1 MNWDRRK
8 RFCIRIYFNLVEVT
22 LCIGVIAIGISGVMS
37 LFPIGFN
44 ASKSA
49 ISETYSAYAA
59 NQFLAYLTR
68 NCNDPTKNYGSGARD
83 FWEEFICPAPSSAIP
98 ETIPSEADENSA
110 TFTASASDPMLFTS
124 DSAGLFRIK
133 QGTSSIT
140 DFHATVRIWRS
151 KIQNMYIF
159 NQNISEIGYEYA
171 VNFRVEVSWPV
182 EKPYAQREK
191 HYYSIEVFRQEF

>member
-1 MNWDRRK
+1 MNWVRNK
-8 RFCIRIYFNLVEVT
+8 LFLYKFFNLVEIT

-59 NQFLAYLTR
+59 NQFLAYMTR
-68 NCNDPTKNYGSGARD
+68 NCNNPTKDYGSGTRD
-83 FWEEFICPAPSSAIP
+83 FWEEFIYPAPSSAIP
-98 ETIPSEADENSA
+98 ETIPSEADETSA
-110 TFTASASDPMLFTS
+110 TFTPSASDSMFYTS
-124 DSAGLFRIK
+124 DSPGLFRIK

-159 NQNISEIGYEYA
+159 NQNISEISYEYA

-182 EKPYAQREK
+182 EKPYGQREK
-191 HYYSIEVFRQEF
+191 LYYCIEVFRQEF